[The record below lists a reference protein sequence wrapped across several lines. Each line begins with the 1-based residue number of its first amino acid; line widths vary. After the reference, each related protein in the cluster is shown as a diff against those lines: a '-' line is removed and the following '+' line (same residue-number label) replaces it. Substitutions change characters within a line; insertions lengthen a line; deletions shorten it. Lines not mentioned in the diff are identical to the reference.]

1 MEHLNYSTQNSCL
14 KDLHLEVCKF
24 QIYTYQIC
32 QNWLQVNEEESF
44 KSEDSQHH
52 LRILILI
59 SEINK
64 LVEEIKF
71 AVHIE
76 QLKRLKILEKV
87 RSIVV
92 DKLAI
97 GLDKVTHLANFTD
110 DLGVDSLDMVELVAA
125 LEEAFNIE
133 ISEQVANSLL
143 TVKQATD
150 YICQKVEC
158 VV

>member
-1 MEHLNYSTQNSCL
+1 MENLNYSTQNSSL
-14 KDLHLEVCKF
+14 KDLQLEVCNF
-24 QIYTYQIC
+24 HIYTYQIC
-32 QNWLQVNEEESF
+32 QNWLQVHEEESL
-44 KSEDSQHH
+44 KSEDAQHY
-52 LRILILI
+52 LRIFVLIN
-59 SEINK
+59 EINK

-71 AVHIE
+71 AVHVE
-76 QLKRLKILEKV
+76 QLKRLKTLQKV

-97 GLDKVTHLANFTD
+97 KLDKVTHLAHFTD
-110 DLGVDSLDMVELVAA
+110 DLGIDSLDMVELVAA

-133 ISEQVANSLL
+133 ISEQVAKSLL